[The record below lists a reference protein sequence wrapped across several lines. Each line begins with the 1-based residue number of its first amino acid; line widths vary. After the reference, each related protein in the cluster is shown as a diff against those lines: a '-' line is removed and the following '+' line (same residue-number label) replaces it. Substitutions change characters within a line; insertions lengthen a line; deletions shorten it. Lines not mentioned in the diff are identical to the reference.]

1 MRNEFATPKKIAIA
15 CGGTGGHLFPGI
27 AIAHELARRD
37 REVTLIVSQKEVDQ
51 EAVKTVSGKFNV
63 VTLPAVGLSG
73 KNYVGFG
80 LGLTKSVALA
90 LTYFRK
96 NRSDAVLAMGGFTS
110 VAPVIAGKI
119 LEAKT
124 FLHESNSI
132 AGRANRWLA
141 RFVDRAF
148 VYFPGTNLRVKSIDA
163 LGMPVRSQ
171 FSKPLRANVARRLL
185 GLEEDHP
192 VLLVMG
198 GSQGATGI
206 NDLAL
211 SCAPRLREA
220 LPNLQILHLTGK
232 QDFEIVQKAY
242 TSQNSRAVVRPFLNE
257 MDLALTAADVAIS
270 RAGASSLAEFAATRL
285 PSVLIPYPTAAD
297 NHQFHNARAFVQSGA
312 ARMFEQASVEPHTL
326 VAELLEIIQNPQRRA
341 SMQQA
346 LERWDRPTSAS
357 EIADR
362 ILGLPTSVEL
372 PGRTGV
378 SRVQVLR
385 PAELIGATGE
395 TPMPT
400 AETAVPTG
408 ETPVLP
414 KEREALNA

>member
-27 AIAHELARRD
+27 AIAHELTRRD

-51 EAVKTVSGKFNV
+51 QAVTTVTGKLKV
-63 VTLPAVGLSG
+63 ITLPAVGLSG
-73 KNYVGFG
+73 KNYLGFGFG
-80 LGLTKSVALA
+80 LSKSVALA
-90 LTYFRK
+90 LHHFRR
-96 NRSDAVLAMGGFTS
+96 NRPDAVLAMGGFTS

-124 FLHESNSI
+124 FLHESNSV

-141 RFVDRAF
+141 RFVDQAF
-148 VYFPGTNLRVKSIDA
+148 VYFPGTTMRAKKIDA

-171 FSKPLRANVARRLL
+171 FSKPHRAGVARRLL
-185 GLEEDHP
+185 GLEEDYP

-198 GSQGATGI
+198 GSQGASGI

-211 SCAPRLREA
+211 NCAPLLRESI
-220 LPNLQILHLTGK
+220 PNLQILHLTGK

-242 TSQNSRAVVRPFLNE
+242 TSQDCRAVVRAFLNE
-257 MDLALTAADVAIS
+257 MDLALTASDVAIS

-312 ARMFEQASVEPHTL
+312 ARMFEQSSVEPHTL
-326 VAELLEIIQNPQRRA
+326 TAELLDIIQNPQRRA

-362 ILGLPTSVEL
+362 ILGQQTQVEL
-372 PGRTGV
+372 PPQSGEIRT
-378 SRVQVLR
+378 VQPPQ
-385 PAELIGATGE
+385 PA
-395 TPMPT
+395 TPEKPQ
-400 AETAVPTG
+400 
-408 ETPVLP
+408 
-414 KEREALNA
+414 EALHA

>member
-1 MRNEFATPKKIAIA
+1 
-15 CGGTGGHLFPGI
+15 LFPGI
-27 AIAHELARRD
+27 AIAHELARRE

-51 EAVKTVSGKFNV
+51 QAVTTVAGKFKIIS
-63 VTLPAVGLSG
+63 LPAIGLSG
-73 KNYVGFG
+73 KNYLGFG
-80 LGLTKSVALA
+80 LGLSKSVALA
-90 LTYFRK
+90 LRHFRK
-96 NRSDAVLAMGGFTS
+96 NRPDAVLAMGGFTS

-124 FLHESNSI
+124 FLHESNSV

-141 RFVDRAF
+141 RFVDQAF
-148 VYFPGTNLRVKSIDA
+148 VYFPGTAMRAKKIDA

-171 FSKPLRANVARRLL
+171 FSKPLRPAVARRLL
-185 GLEEDHP
+185 GLEENEP

-198 GSQGATGI
+198 GSQGASGI

-211 SCAPRLREA
+211 NCAPLLREA
-220 LPNLQILHLTGK
+220 IPNLQILHLTGK

-242 TSQNSRAVVRPFLNE
+242 TSQNCRAVVRAFLNE
-257 MDLALTAADVAIS
+257 MDLALTASDVAIS

-312 ARMFEQASVEPHTL
+312 ARMFEQSGVEPHTL
-326 VAELLEIIQNPQRRA
+326 TVELLDIIKNPQRRA
-341 SMQQA
+341 SMQQS

-362 ILGLPTSVEL
+362 ILGVPAHIEL
-372 PGRTGV
+372 PP
-378 SRVQVLR
+378 Q
-385 PAELIGATGE
+385 TGE
-395 TPMPT
+395 IRTVQPPQPATPAKPQ
-400 AETAVPTG
+400 
-408 ETPVLP
+408 
-414 KEREALNA
+414 EALHA